1 MDTHVD
7 CIPRDPSVQCS
18 HVLSGD
24 RTRPFHTKLAV
35 NQGYLNQIATPPE
48 VAVLAPVFEKL
59 AQLQADGKLPPWAV
73 SRRP

>member
-1 MDTHVD
+1 M
-7 CIPRDPSVQCS
+7 
-18 HVLSGD
+18 LSGD
-24 RTRPFHTKLAV
+24 RTRPFHTKHPV